1 MKIFVFS
8 IRTILGIVIGMMG
21 LFAITL
27 ASLSGSIHR
36 DLVFDN
42 QRNVMSEL
50 IRFEAKEKL
59 KDLNE
64 ISQDLGLSLQSTA
77 EFKAAFRKKDKISL
91 LNLLNNQFHQY
102 FVTADVIKLEQ
113 LILLDKDYSLILES
127 TEGSINFIQNQQ
139 PICSQ
144 LIQHAK
150 LRTGAQRIKMLQD
163 ICLYQNLPVHAVVLP
178 VGGLRIKGY
187 IIIVTNPTHN
197 LKNIESSLGMPVR
210 FRLKDNKIAY
220 QSLKWPTVENSALI
234 SNYKLNTLSGLPIL
248 TISTAQNINLLSKS
262 LQQSRLELLLI
273 ASFGTLFITIF
284 SIFILRKTMLNPLDR
299 ITEKLHDLH
308 GNKALTGEQLKVTG
322 TKEMHKII
330 GGFNSMSMK
339 LGNLYQ
345 SLQQMAYTDS
355 LTKLPNRNQFQKFLE
370 HHILIHQEINTSF
383 TLLLIDLDRFKS
395 VNDTLGHHIGDIL
408 LKEVSLRLHKI
419 LRGDDIISRLDQ
431 KSISGLNDD
440 MVARLGGDE
449 FSAILSSIHNR
460 EDSITVA
467 NKLIHAMEQPFN
479 VDNHQL
485 TIGLS
490 IGIAMYPEH
499 GTDMHTLV
507 RHADIAMYNAKNNG
521 HGFSIYDSTQ
531 NIHTLHNLQLEQDL
545 FASIKNN
552 ELVLYYQP
560 KILVSNG
567 SVVGVEALIRWQ
579 HPNHGLIAPDDFIPI
594 AEQTGFIQELTLWV
608 LNQALQDYS
617 KCKLENKPPSISVN
631 LSALNLRDEKIT
643 LKITEALAKW
653 SIPPEVLTLELTES
667 AIMSD
672 PEFATAILTKLD
684 AMGVSL
690 SIDDFGTGYSSLAYV
705 KNLPIDEIKIDK
717 SFVQGIKQDSSN
729 EAIIRAVL
737 VLAQHMNL
745 SIVAEGVENI
755 ETFEMLRELGCDI
768 VQGYYFARPMPFQE
782 YTAWLKAR

>member
-1 MKIFVFS
+1 MKLYVFS
-8 IRTILGIVIGMMG
+8 IRTILAFIIGLMG
-21 LFAITL
+21 LFAIAL
-27 ASLSGSIHR
+27 ASLSGSINR

-42 QRNVMSEL
+42 QRKVMSEL
-50 IRFEAKEKL
+50 IRFEVEEKL

-64 ISQDLGLSLQSTA
+64 ISQDLGLSLQSDTA
-77 EFKAAFRKKDKISL
+77 FKTAFRKKDNESL

-113 LILLDKDYSLILES
+113 LILLNKDYSFILES
-127 TEGSINFIQNQQ
+127 TEGSVTFREKQQ
-139 PICSQ
+139 TICSR
-144 LIQHAK
+144 LFQHAK
-150 LRTGAQRIKMLQD
+150 LRTGAQRIKVIHD
-163 ICLYQNLPVHAVVLP
+163 ICFYQNRPIYTVIVP

-187 IIIVTNPTHN
+187 IIVITNPTHN
-197 LKNIESSLGMPVR
+197 LKSLESNLGMPVR
-210 FRLKDNKIAY
+210 FRLNNNTTAY
-220 QSLKWPTVENSALI
+220 QSLEWPTIESSALI
-234 SNYKLNTLSGLPIL
+234 SNYKLNTLSNLPIL
-248 TISTAQNINLLSKS
+248 TISTAQNINILSKS

-273 ASFGTLFITIF
+273 ATLGILFITIF
-284 SIFILRKTMLNPLDR
+284 SVYITRKTLLIPLNQ
-299 ITEKLHDLH
+299 ITEKLHELH
-308 GNKALTGEQLKVTG
+308 GNKALTGEQLEFTG
-322 TKEMHKII
+322 TKEIHKII
-330 GGFNSMSMK
+330 KGFNSMSMK

-355 LTKLPNRNQFQKFLE
+355 LTKLPNRNQFQNTLE
-370 HHILIHQEINTSF
+370 HHILIHQETETSF

-408 LKEVSLRLHKI
+408 LQEVGLRLHNI
-419 LRGDDIISRLDQ
+419 LRDDDIFSKLDQ
-431 KSISGLNDD
+431 KLILELNDD

-449 FSAILSSIHNR
+449 FSAILTSIHTR

-467 NKLIHAMEQPFN
+467 KKLLKAMEQPFS

-507 RHADIAMYNAKNNG
+507 SHADIAMYNAKNNG
-521 HGFSIYDSTQ
+521 NGFSIYDATQ
-531 NIHTLHNLQLEQDL
+531 NIHTLHNLKLEQDL

-552 ELVLYYQP
+552 ELVLHYQP
-560 KILVSNG
+560 KILVSNK

-579 HPNHGLIAPDDFIPI
+579 HPIHGLISPDDFIPI

-608 LNQALQDYS
+608 LNQT
-617 KCKLENKPPSISVN
+617 LEDCSNHKFANTPSSISIN

-643 LKITEALAKW
+643 LKISEALKKW
-653 SIPPEVLTLELTES
+653 SIPPEILTLELTES
-667 AIMSD
+667 TIMSD

-705 KNLPIDEIKIDK
+705 KNLPIDELKIDK
-717 SFVQGIKQDSSN
+717 SFIQDITKDSNN
-729 EAIIRAVL
+729 EAIVRAVL
-737 VLAQHMNL
+737 VLAHHMNL
-745 SIVAEGVENI
+745 SVVAEGVENI

-768 VQGYYFARPMPFQE
+768 VQGYYFARPMPLEE